1 MVGWTGKLNLES
13 ADKKNQNHPTKY
25 VYTDIRIPGAS
36 YTLGTYSRRYI
47 YIYNMLPHMCG
58 KKNFDRFYSQ
68 LNSLGTNLKINVCL
82 PSKVYRIFY
91 FFFTIFF
98 IIILQFVT
106 RLLEH
111 IPYYTL

>member
-1 MVGWTGKLNLES
+1 MDWKIKS
-13 ADKKNQNHPTKY
+13 FQQIIKNQNHPTKY
-25 VYTDIRIPGAS
+25 VDIRIPGAS

-82 PSKVYRIFY
+82 NTCTV
-91 FFFTIFF
+91 FF
-98 IIILQFVT
+98 IFLQ
-106 RLLEH
+106 
-111 IPYYTL
+111 